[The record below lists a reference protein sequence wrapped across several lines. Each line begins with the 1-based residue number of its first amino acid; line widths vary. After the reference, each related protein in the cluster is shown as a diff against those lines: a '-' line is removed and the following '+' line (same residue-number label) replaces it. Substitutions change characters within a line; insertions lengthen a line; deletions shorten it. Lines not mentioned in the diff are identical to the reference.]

1 MRIESEMNVPLLL
14 LLLPTHNVDAV
25 VVVVVYAVGII
36 WISMS
41 KKFLS
46 LVLLYCL
53 CITLFNVYP
62 FYVNEK

>member
-14 LLLPTHNVDAV
+14 LLLPTHNIDA
-25 VVVVVYAVGII
+25 VVVVYAVGII